1 MNVISSVADYMIDSK
16 SLMSS
21 TCPHL
26 QWAEYWQC
34 HKEGNDSVLM
44 LEPTYTCALPYGEHT
59 WLAHCSEEHVEQPL
73 PLTRIPSVKQRS

>member
-1 MNVISSVADYMIDSK
+1 MNRISSVADYMIDSN

-34 HKEGNDSVLM
+34 HKDGNDSVLI
-44 LEPTYTCALPYGEHT
+44 LSLLVHVPC
-59 WLAHCSEEHVEQPL
+59 HVENTPG
-73 PLTRIPSVKQRS
+73 